1 MATLKAPDNVKFLQ
15 IVIFKHS
22 VLSKIVKN
30 SLLNN
35 NFFKRRSIVERKQD
49 NEQILTQG
57 DGDNE
62 ISEQEEL
69 EWLVQ
74 LDLIF
79 NLWHSF

>member
-1 MATLKAPDNVKFLQ
+1 M
-15 IVIFKHS
+15 
-22 VLSKIVKN
+22 SKEQGC
-30 SLLNN
+30 S
-35 NFFKRRSIVERKQD
+35 SKQD
-49 NEQILTQG
+49 NEQTLTQG

-79 NLWHSF
+79 NLWDSFSKKYQIDNVQGKIEANLDF